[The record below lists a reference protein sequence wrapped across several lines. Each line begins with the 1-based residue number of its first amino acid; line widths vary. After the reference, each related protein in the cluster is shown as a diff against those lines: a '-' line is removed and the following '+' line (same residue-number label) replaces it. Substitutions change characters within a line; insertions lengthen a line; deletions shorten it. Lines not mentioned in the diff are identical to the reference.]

1 MNPLIGMLASQL
13 GGPVI
18 QQISQQIGA
27 DHGTTQSA
35 VGMALPM
42 LLSAMGNH
50 AATPDGA
57 DAIHQ
62 ATQEHDGSI
71 LDNVMGFMGNA
82 GAASA
87 GSALLSQVVGGG
99 THNEMA
105 DSIAQHTGMDSGTA
119 AKLLGMLA
127 PVVMGAIGK
136 SSQEQGG
143 LDPSGIAQMLGGA
156 SGGSNDLMGMAAQML
171 GGSSGSSGSDLM
183 GMAAKLFGG
192 NQ

>member
-27 DHGTTQSA
+27 DSGTTQSA
-35 VGMALPM
+35 IGMALPM
-42 LLSAMGNH
+42 LLSAFGNH
-50 AATPDGA
+50 ANTADGA

-71 LDNVMGFMGNA
+71 LDNVMSFVGNA
-82 GAASA
+82 GAA
-87 GSALLSQVVGGG
+87 GMGTALLGQVLGGG
-99 THNEMA
+99 THNAMA
-105 DSIAQHTGMDSGTA
+105 DTISQQTGMDSGA
-119 AKLLGMLA
+119 ANQLLGMLA

-136 SSQEQGG
+136 SSQDQGG

-156 SGGSNDLMGMAAQML
+156 GDGGNDLMGMASQLL
-171 GGSSGSSGSDLM
+171 GGNSGAAGDLM
-183 GMAAKLFGG
+183 GMAAKMFGSH
-192 NQ
+192 Q

>member
-1 MNPLIGMLASQL
+1 MNPLISMLASQL

-27 DHGTTQSA
+27 DSGTTQSA

-50 AATPDGA
+50 AATSDGA

-62 ATQEHDGSI
+62 ATQSNDGSI
-71 LDNVMGFMGNA
+71 LDNVMGFVGNA
-82 GAASA
+82 GAASM

-99 THNEMA
+99 SHNAMA
-105 DSIAQHTGMDSGTA
+105 DTIGQQTGLDSGA
-119 AKLLGMLA
+119 ATQLLGMLT
-127 PVVMGAIGK
+127 PLVMGAVGK

-143 LDPSGIAQMLGGA
+143 LDSNGIAQLLGNA
-156 SGGSNDLMGMAAQML
+156 SGGNDLL
-171 GGSSGSSGSDLM
+171 
-183 GMAAKLFGG
+183 GMAAKAIDADGDG
-192 NQ
+192 NIVEDIGNIIGKMF

>member
-27 DHGTTQSA
+27 DSGTTQSA

-42 LLSAMGNH
+42 LLSAFGNH
-50 AATPDGA
+50 ASTADGA

-71 LDNVMGFMGNA
+71 LDNVMSFVGNA
-82 GAASA
+82 GAA
-87 GSALLSQVVGGG
+87 GMGTALLGQVLGGG
-99 THNEMA
+99 THNAMA
-105 DSIAQHTGMDSGTA
+105 DTISQQTGMDSGA
-119 AKLLGMLA
+119 ANQLLGMLA

-136 SSQEQGG
+136 SSQDQGG

-156 SGGSNDLMGMAAQML
+156 GDGGNDLMGMASQLL
-171 GGSSGSSGSDLM
+171 GGNSGAAGDLM
-183 GMAAKLFGG
+183 GMAAKMFGSH
-192 NQ
+192 Q